1 MARRRRGIAAAAK
14 NVAHLAPTLIDDRAC
29 PIPPHCCSLARKDHQ
44 FLFWSAGS
52 SKLEAMGIHVTDE
65 HIDQWVAEA
74 ESGYDVDELQ
84 RRGRGRPG
92 RQATASAASS
102 TAVFRSA

>member
-1 MARRRRGIAAAAK
+1 
-14 NVAHLAPTLIDDRAC
+14 
-29 PIPPHCCSLARKDHQ
+29 
-44 FLFWSAGS
+44 
-52 SKLEAMGIHVTDE
+52 MGIHVTDE

-74 ESGYDVDELQ
+74 EAGYDVDELQ

-92 RQATASAASS
+92 RQATTSAASS